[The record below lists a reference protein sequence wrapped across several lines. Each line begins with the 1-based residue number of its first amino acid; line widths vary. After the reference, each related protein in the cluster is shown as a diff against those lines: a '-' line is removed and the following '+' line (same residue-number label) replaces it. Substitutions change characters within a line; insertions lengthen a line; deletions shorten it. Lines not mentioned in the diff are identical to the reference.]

1 MEYYPEE
8 GIVTSENN
16 TVDKCARLTIKNRE
30 LGKRCLAVAFVLP
43 VGMYLSE
50 FSVFLEEPLFEKIYY
65 GNLNTMFYHI
75 ACAIYI
81 FAFVAFFHRAVKL
94 AAGFTPFEKKPGKLS
109 LKRKAILYAMTLF
122 PVFITSAALDFRFK
136 LVYGLG
142 ERVTGMTLLGNG
154 VGYVHAAAKLLCAL
168 YFIALVE
175 QAFEAIYHSVRPI
188 PVGGILAAATFGVA
202 EMIFA
207 PSAFSLLH
215 LFLIGYFGVVYLVSE
230 KRFGITYALALIMYI
245 L

>member
-1 MEYYPEE
+1 M
-8 GIVTSENN
+8 
-16 TVDKCARLTIKNRE
+16 
-30 LGKRCLAVAFVLP
+30 GKKCLAAAFVLP

-75 ACAIYI
+75 ACAAFI
-81 FAFVAFFHRAVKL
+81 FAFVAVFHKL
-94 AAGFTPFEKKPGKLS
+94 IKKHTGFTPFGAIEGKLG
-109 LKRKAILYAMTLF
+109 LKRKAILYAMTVL
-122 PVFITSAALDFRFK
+122 PVFITGAALDFRFK

-154 VGYVHAAAKLLCAL
+154 VGYIHAAAKLMCAL
-168 YFIALVE
+168 YFIALIE
-175 QAFEAIYHSVRPI
+175 QAFEAIYHSVRPV

-207 PSAFSLLH
+207 PSAFSLLY